1 VQPFEAQCLLCV
13 PPASALENFIFWPHS
28 VGLFMDQTAI
38 ISLHSIN
45 QLVLVIEMQCVF
57 CELGTEFP
65 EAF

>member
-1 VQPFEAQCLLCV
+1 
-13 PPASALENFIFWPHS
+13 
-28 VGLFMDQTAI
+28 MDQTAI